1 MNDIRKQIIIK
12 EIEYWKRNRLLPEQY
27 CNYLLTLYSEGE
39 HETREHGKRKIW
51 GKILSIFPT
60 ILLFLLPALF
70 LFIYFNEMSFGLQ
83 IGIQMLVVAV
93 ASFVAIFY
101 ARKNKLYFTVYIIL
115 SLLLLFVLTI
125 EVADQFLRNVVFII
139 EALVFVHCGVWYWL
153 GKKFKLRF
161 LEMSGLAGI
170 VLLLAFIVYKSFI
183 S

>member
-12 EIEYWKRNRLLPEQY
+12 EIEYWKQNRLLPEQY

-60 ILLFLLPALF
+60 ILLFLLSALF

-83 IGIQMLVVAV
+83 IGIQMLIVTVSFFAV
-93 ASFVAIFY
+93 IFF
-101 ARKNKLYFTVYIIL
+101 AKKNQLYFTFYIIL
-115 SLLLLFVLTI
+115 TLLLLFILTI
-125 EVADQFLRNVVFII
+125 DVADQFLRNVVFII
-139 EALVFVHCGVWYWL
+139 EVLVFAHCGVWYWL

-161 LEMSGLAGI
+161 LEISGLVGI